1 MKRSRVVSM
10 ASALLCVM
18 LSLAAAAG
26 DPAPKG
32 WLVLRDGAAN
42 TDANYNKEDKDINGK
57 LQGVSVLCAATGD
70 NAQDVQA
77 LIATDQT
84 RAWGANPGRSR
95 VSTIVNL
102 GGQVVT
108 DPMPN
113 NPRHCLINGLTLPQ
127 IKGVWH
133 F

>member
-1 MKRSRVVSM
+1 MKRVK
-10 ASALLCVM
+10 AISAACSLLCIVFAA
-18 LSLAAAAG
+18 AAAAG
-26 DPAPKG
+26 NPAPKG

-42 TDANYNKEDKDINGK
+42 TDANYAKEDRDINGK
-57 LQGVSVLCAATGD
+57 LQGVSVLCADKSDT
-70 NAQDVQA
+70 AQNVQA
-77 LIATDQT
+77 LIASDQT
-84 RAWGANPGRSR
+84 RAWGVNPGRTR

-108 DPMPN
+108 DPLPN
-113 NPRHCLINGLTLPQ
+113 NPNHCLINGLTLPQ